1 MNCFYFKNNDL
12 YCEDT
17 SLRRLVE
24 KWGTPLY
31 LYSHQTLCRHFE
43 VFNSAFERF
52 PHLVCFSV
60 KANSNLALLKIFIT
74 QGGGADVVSGG
85 ELFRVLK
92 AGIDPKKVVYS
103 GVGKTEEEIRFALKA
118 GILMFNLESS
128 EELRVINE
136 QAKALH
142 TKAPISI
149 RVNPDIDPKTHPY
162 ISTGLKKN
170 KFGIDLHRALG
181 EYRFARS
188 LEHIEVIGVDCHIG
202 SQITETG
209 PFVEALRKVK
219 TLISELKHEGIAV
232 KYLDLGGGLGIT
244 YAEEVPPHPN
254 DYAEAIL
261 NELQGYD
268 LTLILEPGRVIVGNA
283 GVLVTKVL
291 YTKATPEKN
300 FVIVDAGMND
310 LIRPSLYNAYQ
321 AVVPIS
327 KTTEERYAADIVGPI
342 CESGD
347 FLARD
352 RTIAKVHRG
361 DFLAVMSAGAYGF
374 AMSSNY
380 NSRPRPAE
388 VLVAGKDS
396 FLIRKRES
404 LEDLIRGETI
414 PDFLSQ
420 CFPSRSR

>member
-1 MNCFYFKNNDL
+1 MHYFNFKNNEL

-17 SLRRLVE
+17 SLKSLVE

-31 LYSHQTLCRHFE
+31 LYSHRTLCRHFE
-43 VFNSAFERF
+43 VFDSAFERY

-103 GVGKTEEEIRFALKA
+103 GVGKTEEEISFALEA
-118 GILMFNLESS
+118 GILMFNIESA
-128 EELRVINE
+128 EELEVINE
-136 QAKALH
+136 QAKELH

-170 KFGIDLHRALG
+170 KFGIDLQRSLE

-188 LEHIEVIGVDCHIG
+188 LKNIKIIGVDFHIG
-202 SQITETG
+202 SQITETE

-219 TLISELKHEGIAV
+219 TLISELRQEGIAIQ
-232 KYLDLGGGLGIT
+232 YLDLGGGLGIT
-244 YAEEVPPHPN
+244 YAQEVPPHPN
-254 DYAEAIL
+254 EYAEAIL
-261 NELQGYD
+261 NEIQGHD

-283 GVLVTKVL
+283 GILVTKVL

-300 FVIVDAGMND
+300 FIIVDAGMND

-321 AVVPIS
+321 EIVPIA
-327 KTTEERYAADIVGPI
+327 KTTEERYTADIVGPI

-352 RTIAKVHRG
+352 RVTAKVKKG
-361 DFLAVMSAGAYGF
+361 DFLAIMSAGAYGF

-388 VLVAGKDS
+388 VLVSGKDS
-396 FLIRKRES
+396 FLIRQRES

-414 PDFLSQ
+414 PDFLSH
-420 CFPSRSR
+420 CSTSRS